1 MARMPR
7 TLERVDRR
15 VLGAVRLLDAA
26 TGRPIARP
34 LTVAAD
40 GVRFLRQ
47 REGFYVI
54 TEAPGLGEHRRSF
67 EEPPPDP
74 PVGSAPIERLRIEDP
89 LGQYLPR
96 LARIPLPR
104 APHPAAGEPDLF
116 EPEPI
121 AMLLAPTAS
130 PRLDWGGWRASV
142 RQAGAS
148 VAAVRGALL
157 VLVWATP
164 GGTPVRARGMSDE
177 RGEAL
182 VPVPGLPVSRAA
194 DGPGDPPLTATTTA
208 TLSVFLTPDQPWPVD
223 PDGLEAGAAPLPP
236 ERVAIAPSTALRL
249 RAGVLAAAEVRL
261 TI

>member
-1 MARMPR
+1 MAKLSRI
-7 TLERVDRR
+7 LDQVDRR

-26 TGRPIARP
+26 TGRQIARP

-54 TEAPGLGEHRRSF
+54 TAAPGLSGHRLSF
-67 EEPPPDP
+67 EEPPSTP
-74 PVGSAPIERLRIEDP
+74 PVGSVPIERLRIEDP

-96 LARIPLPR
+96 LARVPLPR
-104 APHPAAGEPDLF
+104 APRPVVGEPDLF
-116 EPEPI
+116 DPQPI

-142 RQAGAS
+142 RQADAS
-148 VAAVRGALL
+148 AAVRGALL

-164 GGTPVRARGMSDE
+164 GGTSVRARGMSDE

-208 TLSVFLTPDQPWPVD
+208 TLSVFLAPGQPWPVD
-223 PDGLEAGAAPLPP
+223 PDTLEEGGAPLPP
-236 ERVAIAPSTALRL
+236 ERVAIAPPTALRL
-249 RAGVLAAAEVRL
+249 RAGVLVAAEVRL